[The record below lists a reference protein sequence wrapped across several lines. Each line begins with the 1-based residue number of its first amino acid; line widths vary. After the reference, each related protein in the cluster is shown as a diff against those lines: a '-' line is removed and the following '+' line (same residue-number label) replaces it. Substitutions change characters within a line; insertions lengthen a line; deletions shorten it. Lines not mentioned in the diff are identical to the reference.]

1 MPIRR
6 YVLAT
11 LIVVLALVAVPLT
24 KRLRAVRLLEDLSA
38 PANAGASAPALTE
51 REVWLPGPQGYI
63 RSRLYYLPDVG
74 AQPGLVVAHGVHY
87 RGIDERRLVPFARAL
102 ARSGHVVLTPEL
114 SELADYR
121 ITRQGVEVITTA
133 VTWLSQQAAL
143 VSTPRVGLLG
153 FSFAG
158 GLGLVA
164 AEQPDLAGKLDFVT
178 SIGGHHDL
186 RRVLSFLLSDETA
199 TPHGVQKMKAHEYG
213 LVVLLYG
220 EVDAFVEEPDRE
232 VMRDA
237 LRFWLHEDRPAAI
250 ARASE
255 RTTESGERLYLLLA
269 QGKLGVLAPKLRER
283 LEARSSELRELS
295 PSGRLHEIGVPVYL
309 LHGSGDTV
317 IPPSETE
324 WAGLELHDAPHQAL
338 VSPLLEHVE
347 VSGHAGLVDQLEL
360 VDFMSRLL

>member
-6 YVLAT
+6 YVLAM
-11 LIVVLALVAVPLT
+11 LIIALALVAVPVT
-24 KRLRAVRLLEDLSA
+24 KRLRAVKLLQNLSA
-38 PANAGASAPALTE
+38 PAEVAIEQQALVE
-51 REVWLPGPQGYI
+51 REVWLPGAQGFI
-63 RSRLYYLPDVG
+63 RARLYYDASLGP
-74 AQPGLVVAHGVHY
+74 APGLVVAHGVHY

-114 SELADYR
+114 AELADYR
-121 ITRQGVEVITTA
+121 ITRQGVDVITTA
-133 VTWLSQQAAL
+133 VDWLGRQRAL
-143 VSTPRVGLLG
+143 VSTPRIGLLG

-164 AEQPDLAGKLDFVT
+164 AEQPELAGKLEFVT

-186 RRVLSFLLSDETA
+186 RRVLSFLLSDQTA
-199 TPHGVQKMKAHEYG
+199 TPNGLHKMKAHEYG
-213 LVVLLYG
+213 LVVLLYS
-220 EVDAFVEEPDRE
+220 ELDAFVDAPDRE

-237 LRFWLHEDRPAAI
+237 LRLWLHEDRTAAV

-255 RTTESGERLYLLLA
+255 RSTESGERLFGLLS
-269 QGKLGVLAPKLRER
+269 QGKLSELAAVLALR
-283 LEARSSELRELS
+283 LEARASELSELS
-295 PSGRLHEIGVPVYL
+295 PSGRLREIGVPVYL
-309 LHGSGDTV
+309 LHGSADNV

-324 WAGLELHDAPHQAL
+324 WAGLELSGAPHQAL

-347 VSGHAGLVDQLEL
+347 VNGHAGLVDEIEL